1 MPVIFYF
8 WKIVNTERF
17 RFLYPRSGICFCYVY
32 KVPNC
37 ITEGVS
43 RENIEFGLEFGNNTR
58 SHTLPK
64 ETKTN
69 FKERG
74 KVILEICGQ
83 HIQQI
88 PKRRMIP
95 THANVHTYSI

>member
-1 MPVIFYF
+1 MDF
-8 WKIVNTERF
+8 
-17 RFLYPRSGICFCYVY
+17 FCYVY

-37 ITEGVS
+37 ISEGVS

-58 SHTLPK
+58 FHTLPK

-74 KVILEICGQ
+74 ESNFGIVRPAYSANSEAF
-83 HIQQI
+83 
-88 PKRRMIP
+88 P
-95 THANVHTYSI
+95 THANVHIQFRYLLTHQKREVYA

>member
-1 MPVIFYF
+1 MDF
-8 WKIVNTERF
+8 
-17 RFLYPRSGICFCYVY
+17 FCYVC
-32 KVPNC
+32 KVPYC
-37 ITEGVS
+37 ISEGVS

-58 SHTLPK
+58 SYTLPK
-64 ETKTN
+64 ETKKN

-95 THANVHTYSI
+95 THANVHIQFRYLLTHQIIEIYA

>member
-1 MPVIFYF
+1 MSNP
-8 WKIVNTERF
+8 NTF
-17 RFLYPRSGICFCYVY
+17 NFFCYVC

-37 ITEGVS
+37 ISEGVS
-43 RENIEFGLEFGNNTR
+43 RENIEFGLEFGNLTR

-74 KVILEICGQ
+74 ESNFGIVRPAYSANSEAF
-83 HIQQI
+83 
-88 PKRRMIP
+88 P
-95 THANVHTYSI
+95 THANVHIQFRYLHTHQKREVYA